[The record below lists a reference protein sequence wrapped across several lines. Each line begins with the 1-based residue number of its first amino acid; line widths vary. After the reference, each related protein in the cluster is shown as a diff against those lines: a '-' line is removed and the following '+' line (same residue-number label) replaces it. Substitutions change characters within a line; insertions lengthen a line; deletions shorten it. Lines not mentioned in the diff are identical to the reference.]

1 VSVSAEQIKQLRELT
16 GAGIKDCRDA
26 LEKTGGELAQAAEFL
41 RAQGLAAASR
51 RADRETRNGVLELYR
66 HGEGRVG
73 VIVEVNCET
82 DFVGR
87 TKEFRE
93 FAHEVALQVAAA
105 SPRWVTVNDV
115 PPEVV
120 AQETDDARRA
130 AQADGKPEAVIEK
143 IVAGRLEKF
152 YDEACLL
159 RQPYI
164 RDETRTVEELLR
176 EVIAT
181 TGENVAVRRFARWEV
196 GEPVE

>member
-1 VSVSAEQIKQLRELT
+1 MSVAAEQIKQLREQT

-26 LEKTGGELAQAAEFL
+26 LDKSGGDLEKAAELL
-41 RAQGLAAASR
+41 RAQGLVAASK

-105 SPRWVTVNDV
+105 SPRWVS
-115 PPEVV
+115 PGEIPAE
-120 AQETDDARRA
+120 ALEHEAEEARRVGR
-130 AQADGKPEAVIEK
+130 ADDKAESVIEK

-152 YDEACLL
+152 TNEACLL

-164 RDETRTVEELLR
+164 RDETKTVEDLLR
-176 EVIAT
+176 QVISS
-181 TGENVAVRRFARWEV
+181 TGENVTIRRFVRWEV
-196 GEPVE
+196 GETVE

>member
-1 VSVSAEQIKQLRELT
+1 MSVSADLIKQLREQT
-16 GAGIKDCRDA
+16 GAGVKDCRDA
-26 LEKTGGELAQAAEFL
+26 LDKTGGDLVQAAELL
-41 RAQGLAAASR
+41 RAQGLAAASK

-82 DFVGR
+82 DFVAR
-87 TKEFRE
+87 TEEFRR

-105 SPRWVTVNDV
+105 SPRWVSPDQV
-115 PPEVV
+115 PPE
-120 AQETDDARRA
+120 ALNHEAEEARRVGR
-130 AQADGKPEAVIEK
+130 ADGKSEAVIEQ

-164 RDETRTVEELLR
+164 REETKTVADLLR
-176 EVIAT
+176 EVIST
-181 TGENVAVRRFARWEV
+181 TGENVAIRRFTRWEV
-196 GEPVE
+196 GESLE

>member
-1 VSVSAEQIKQLRELT
+1 VSVAAEQIKLLREQT

-26 LEKTGGELAQAAEFL
+26 LEKTGGDVVQAAELL
-41 RAQGLAAASR
+41 RAQGLAAAAK

-87 TKEFRE
+87 TKEFRD

-105 SPRWVTVNDV
+105 SPRWVSPGDV
-115 PPEVV
+115 PPE
-120 AQETDDARRA
+120 AIEQEAEEARRVGR
-130 AQADGKPEAVIEK
+130 ADGKPEAVIEK

-152 YDEACLL
+152 YDEACLM

-164 RDETRTVEELLR
+164 RDETRRVEDLLR
-176 EVIAT
+176 EVISA
-181 TGENVAVRRFARWEV
+181 TGENVTIRRFTRWEV
-196 GEPVE
+196 GETIE

>member
-1 VSVSAEQIKQLRELT
+1 MSVVAEQIKLLREQT

-26 LEKTGGELAQAAEFL
+26 LEKSGGDLEKAAELL
-41 RAQGLAAASR
+41 RAQGLAAASK

-105 SPRWVTVNDV
+105 APRWVSPGDI
-115 PPEVV
+115 PAE
-120 AQETDDARRA
+120 ALAREADEARRVA
-130 AQADGKPEAVIEK
+130 LADGTAGADLEK
-143 IVAGRLEKF
+143 KVAGRLEKF
-152 YDEACLL
+152 TDEACLL

-164 RDETRTVEELLR
+164 RDEARTVEDLLR
-176 EVIAT
+176 EVIST
-181 TGENVAVRRFARWEV
+181 TGENVAIRRFIRWEV
-196 GEPVE
+196 GETIE

>member
-1 VSVSAEQIKQLRELT
+1 MSVASEKIKHLRERT
-16 GAGIKDCRDA
+16 GAGVKDCRDA
-26 LEKTGGELAQAAEFL
+26 LEKAGGDLEQAAELL
-41 RAQGLAAASR
+41 RAQGLAAAAK

-87 TKEFRE
+87 TKEFRD

-105 SPRWVTVNDV
+105 SPRWVAPAHV
-115 PPEVV
+115 PPE
-120 AQETDDARRA
+120 AIEHESQEARLLG
-130 AQADGKPEAVIEK
+130 QADGKPEAVIEK

-152 YDEACLL
+152 YDETCLL

-164 RDETRTVEELLR
+164 RDETKRVEDLLR
-176 EVIAT
+176 EVISA
-181 TGENVAVRRFARWEV
+181 TGENVTIRRFTRWEV
-196 GEPVE
+196 GETIE